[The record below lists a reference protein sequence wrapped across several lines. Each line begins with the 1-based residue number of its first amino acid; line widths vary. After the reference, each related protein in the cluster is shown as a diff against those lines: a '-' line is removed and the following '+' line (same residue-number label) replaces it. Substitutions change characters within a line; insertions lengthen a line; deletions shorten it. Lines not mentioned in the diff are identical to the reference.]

1 MRKRNN
7 PAIHKKPRNRTM
19 YLFLIPFALFS
30 LLSFSMYDK
39 ADCSEKKIFHL
50 GIKCFKNEAT
60 RFNTCINV
68 QNTYNSV
75 MDEAAKYPKDIKLP
89 AQGATAQDMV
99 KHQYILVSIRAKT
112 KLNLGNPILNTASI
126 SLGKLLKVSSKC
138 PENEDLLKKAKEYVD
153 SKKIEADLALKKI
166 EVEIPRVEGS
176 KDALNS
182 VSKDADF
189 FDKTMKGM
197 QLGIMG
203 LTLTKMLQS
212 PEGATHQRQAN
223 QRTSKLGNQKEDGGS
238 AYYSGGD
245 EGTGSA
251 LTRREEEEKEDKK
264 LSHRNPFQRQFFEAQ
279 SAGPA
284 GASSSGGGLGASSS
298 GDGDSSGSLASAEKE
313 TTKKKNKSK
322 SGKPSGGGLLGLSGG
337 GEIEAMLGEAKPG
350 SISLGKKEKLIGGKS
365 MSKSGRSIAS
375 TRQSS
380 ELFKM
385 VRTKIRS
392 FQKKGGIW

>member
-1 MRKRNN
+1 MDNALTYPEVDPKE
-7 PAIHKKPRNRTM
+7 
-19 YLFLIPFALFS
+19 LIIEVS
-30 LLSFSMYDK
+30 LTQARS
-39 ADCSEKKIFHL
+39 
-50 GIKCFKNEAT
+50 
-60 RFNTCINV
+60 V
-68 QNTYNSV
+68 QNAADSADDASGKLNSGNSILQLAIASL
-75 MDEAAKYPKDIKLP
+75 DGLTEKLKEDKKNNAP
-89 AQGATAQDMV
+89 CEEVASNAQDLINDA
-99 KHQYILVSIRAKT
+99 KKYINDKI
-112 KLNLGNPILNTASI
+112 
-126 SLGKLLKVSSKC
+126 
-138 PENEDLLKKAKEYVD
+138 
-153 SKKIEADLALKKI
+153 IEAKKTMAQLKPNIGDLTD
-166 EVEIPRVEGS
+166 S